1 MIETILFLRKF
12 TGHHFIVYQSIYIY
26 IYIYYVNNF
35 ENKNYENCL

>member
-12 TGHHFIVYQSIYIY
+12 TKHHFIVYQSIYIY
-26 IYIYYVNNF
+26 IYYVDNF